1 MKCLLTVPI
10 QSRNKITESKKSN
23 QTKLTYKIAKNDTT
37 TNLKIYEC
45 CIFSSIAN
53 NNPEIQF
60 PFTMFWLIMMVSL
73 ECELI
78 LSTISILDDN

>member
-1 MKCLLTVPI
+1 MSVNSSYPIKTKNNRIKEI
-10 QSRNKITESKKSN
+10 QSNKTHI
-23 QTKLTYKIAKNDTT
+23 KIAKHDTT

-60 PFTMFWLIMMVSL
+60 PFTMFWLILMVSL